1 MSGYTIRTKTH
12 LGSQPLGSQPF
23 SLEPTASGLENP
35 PNMREWAVVE
45 LLERCSQRPPDE
57 GAWQEFV
64 RRYHATIRTNVIK
77 TFHRKAREEADRKPQ
92 FPDDLIEDLVQAVYV
107 RLIEDR
113 NRALNRFEGEHDNS
127 IFQYLAMISIN
138 VVRDYFREMKAQKR
152 PKVSFSLDEMLET
165 TGDAALP
172 NETSSRID
180 GQAAAGSNVMF
191 TMEEVEHA
199 LRRAVSG
206 KNRERDIVIFK
217 LRYYEGLTLEEI
229 TQALNLGISAISV
242 GSILNRII
250 KRLRPIL
257 DPSSRKRSPL

>member
-1 MSGYTIRTKTH
+1 
-12 LGSQPLGSQPF
+12 
-23 SLEPTASGLENP
+23 
-35 PNMREWAVVE
+35 MREWTVAD
-45 LLERCSQRPPDE
+45 LLERCSRRPPDE
-57 GAWQEFV
+57 AAWQEFV
-64 RRYHATIRTNVIK
+64 RRYHVTIRTNVIK

-127 IFQYLAMISIN
+127 IYQYLAMISIN

-165 TGDAALP
+165 TGDAALVD
-172 NETSSRID
+172 ETAGGLD
-180 GQAAAGSNVMF
+180 GKSAAGPGVMF
-191 TMEEVEHA
+191 TMDEVEHA
-199 LRRAVSG
+199 LRRSVSG
-206 KNRERDIVIFK
+206 KNRERDVLIFK

-229 TQALNLGISAISV
+229 TKALHLDISAISV

-250 KRLRPIL
+250 KKLRPIL
-257 DPSSRKRSPL
+257 DPSSRKR